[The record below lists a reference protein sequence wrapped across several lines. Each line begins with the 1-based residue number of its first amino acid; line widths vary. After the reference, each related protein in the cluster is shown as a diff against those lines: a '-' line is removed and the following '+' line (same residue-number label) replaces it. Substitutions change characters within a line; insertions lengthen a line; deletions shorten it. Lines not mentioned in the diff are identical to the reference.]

1 MHEHGQPH
9 AQPAAGAHDA
19 EEHAELKFWGWHRDW
34 IGRDRDPDAG
44 AVEGGGA
51 SAPPRVSDGT

>member
-1 MHEHGQPH
+1 MHEHGHPH

-34 IGRDRDPDAG
+34 IGRDRDPDVGAG
-44 AVEGGGA
+44 RGRG
-51 SAPPRVSDGT
+51 R